1 MRPLGLPCLETDGG
15 WLVGSFSPE
24 SNLLPQ
30 SNASLRVVA
39 LAMLIAIPAD
49 IWYTAMVGTGDTA
62 AAFGIE
68 LLRTMVMLC
77 LTWFIAI
84 HLAWP
89 MCWSGWRCRS
99 PGWSPSRSPT
109 AGSSPGSGNGLPSE
123 IVEGAARRFTQMRIG
138 KDGMASRRMG
148 IGQGNFPKEAV
159 RLG

>member
-49 IWYTAMVGTGDTA
+49 IWYTAVVGTGDTA

-89 MCWSGWRCRS
+89 MSLVWLAVPIAWLVSLALSYGWIKSGIW
-99 PGWSPSRSPT
+99 
-109 AGSSPGSGNGLPSE
+109 
-123 IVEGAARRFTQMRIG
+123 
-138 KDGMASRRMG
+138 K
-148 IGQGNFPKEAV
+148 
-159 RLG
+159 RLAI